1 MPIYNRSQCSP
12 VLACQKP
19 HKGTRKRQPSCV
31 DARARMLLRLVALAV
46 LSALALPVHGANVG
60 TDTQP
65 LALRE
70 GWRLQSGC
78 EIQAQGEA
86 ISSSG
91 FEDKGWYAVS
101 VPATVLAAQV
111 SAGEFKDPYYSDNL
125 RKIPGTSYP
134 VGENFS
140 NLPMPADSPYHCG
153 WWYRKQFVI
162 PAAEKGRTIWL
173 RFRGINYRA
182 NVWLNGKRIA
192 DSTQVA
198 GAYRTY
204 EFDITANALPGK
216 TNVVAIETFAP
227 TETDLGINWV
237 DWNPCPPDKDM
248 GLWGAVDL
256 VTSGPVSVRSPL
268 VVTHL
273 ADSSGEVADLTAYAE
288 LHNASPRAV
297 KGNVTADLAGVMVK
311 QVIELQPG
319 EDKTVVFDPRTYP
332 ELHLKHPALWWPY
345 QMGTPHLET
354 ATVSFE
360 ENGKISDEQSVRFG
374 IREVTSELT
383 DKGFRLFKVNGKPV
397 LIRGAGWSQDMLLR
411 ENPAHLEQ
419 QFSLVKDMHLNT
431 IRLEGKLETEDFF
444 RLADERGIL
453 VMLGWCCC
461 DQWEHWDK
469 WTAENRAVSAASL
482 RSQMLRLR
490 HHASLL
496 VWLNG
501 SDGPP
506 PADVEK
512 AYLDIEAETHWPNPT
527 LSSASQSP
535 TTVSGKSGVKMTGP
549 YDYVAPSYWLTDTN
563 RYGGAYGFN
572 TETSP
577 GPAIP
582 TLSSLK
588 KFIPESSIWP
598 PNDIWSLHYGGE
610 GFKKLTVY
618 NEALEASYGP
628 AKDLE
633 DYLRVSQTM
642 AYTGERAMFEAYGRN
657 KYTSTGVI
665 QWMLNNAWPSMIWH
679 LYDYYLDAGGGY
691 YGTKKACEPVHVQ
704 YSDDDHSVYVVN
716 SEYHPSVPLEVSVN
730 LYDFQ
735 LKPLFSQRT
744 TVTPEADSSLKA
756 LTIPEDKFSA
766 TSSIQFVELS
776 LKNAHGEIVS
786 RNFYWVPAKLTEF
799 DWSKTDY
806 THTPAIS
813 HEDLTALRQLPKA
826 EVESSLQLGPDGTLE
841 VHLKNPSKALA
852 FQVNVDAVDGAGRDV
867 SPLPWSDNY
876 IELMPGE
883 SRILTAKPAAAGT
896 EASVVVSGWNI
907 PSATLRLASH
917 DSALAHPIA
926 KPRSTGY

>member
-1 MPIYNRSQCSP
+1 MSNWS
-12 VLACQKP
+12 
-19 HKGTRKRQPSCV
+19 KRTY
-31 DARARMLLRLVALAV
+31 
-46 LSALALPVHGANVG
+46 LSAVQEAKRPVRRRESIRFAAVPRIVLRIATLAGLAALTLPGHAVEVG
-60 TDTQP
+60 TASQP
-65 LALRE
+65 LRE
-70 GWRLQSGC
+70 GWGLQSGC
-78 EIQAQGEA
+78 KTPALGEA
-86 ISSSG
+86 ISTDG
-91 FEDKGWYAVS
+91 FDDKDWYAVT
-101 VPATVLAAQV
+101 VPSTVLAAQV
-111 SAGEFKDPYYSDNL
+111 AAREFKEPYYSDNL

-140 NLPMPADSPYHCG
+140 NLPMPADSPYHCN
-153 WWYRKQFVI
+153 WWYRNQFVI
-162 PAAEKGRTIWL
+162 PTADKGRTLWL
-173 RFRGINYRA
+173 RFGGINYRA
-182 NVWLNGKRIA
+182 NVWVNGKRIA

-204 EFDITANALPGK
+204 EFDITANAFAGK
-216 TNVVAIETFAP
+216 ANVVAVETFAP

-248 GLWGAVDL
+248 GLWGAVEL
-256 VTSGPVSVRSPL
+256 VTSGPVAVRSPL

-273 ADSSGEVADLTAYAE
+273 ADSSGEAADLTAYAE
-288 LHNASPRAV
+288 LHNASARAV
-297 KGNVTADLAGVMVK
+297 SGDVTASIAGVRVK
-311 QVIELQPG
+311 QVVLLQPG
-319 EDKTVVFDPRTYP
+319 EDKTVVFDPPHYAA
-332 ELHLKHPALWWPY
+332 LHVKHPALWWPY
-345 QMGTPHLET
+345 QIGTPHLET
-354 ATVSFE
+354 ATVAFE
-360 ENGKISDEQSVRFG
+360 ENGKVSDEQSVRFG

-383 DKGFRLFKVNGKPV
+383 DKGFRLFRVNGKPI

-411 ENPAHLEQ
+411 QDPVHLEQ
-419 QFSLVKDMHLNT
+419 QFRLVEDMHLNA

-444 RLADERGIL
+444 RLADEQGIL

-469 WTAENRAVSAASL
+469 WTAENHAVSAASL

-506 PADVEK
+506 PAEVEK
-512 AYLDIEAETHWPNPT
+512 AYLDIETETHWPNPV
-527 LSSASQSP
+527 LSSASQTP
-535 TTVSGKSGVKMTGP
+535 TTVTGKSGVKMTGP

-563 RYGGAYGFN
+563 RYGGAHGFN

-588 KFIPESSIWP
+588 RFIPESSIWP
-598 PNDIWSLHYGGE
+598 PDDIWSLHYGGE

-618 NEALEASYGP
+618 NEALEATYGP

-642 AYTGERAMFEAYGRN
+642 AYAGERAMFEAYGRN

-691 YGTKKACEPVHVQ
+691 YGTKKACEQVHVQ
-704 YSDDDHSVYVVN
+704 YSYDDHSVYVVN
-716 SEYHPSVPLEVSVN
+716 SEYHPTGKLEVTAN
-730 LYDFQ
+730 LYDLS
-735 LKPLFSQRT
+735 LKLLDSERT
-744 TVTPEADSSLKA
+744 AITAEADSSLKA
-756 LTIPEDKFSA
+756 LTIPAEKLTGA
-766 TSSIQFVELS
+766 SSIYFVELV
-776 LKNAHGEIVS
+776 LRDGQEIVS
-786 RNFYWVPAKLTEF
+786 RNSYWIPAKLTEF

-813 HEDLTALRQLPKA
+813 HEDLTALRQLPTA
-826 EVESSLQLGPDGTLE
+826 EVESSLQLNGDGTLR
-841 VHLKNPSKALA
+841 VRLSNRSKALA
-852 FQVNVDAVDGAGRDV
+852 FQVSVDALDAAGSDV
-867 SPLPWSDNY
+867 SPLLWSDNY

-883 SRILTAKPAAAGT
+883 SRILTAKPAAGEA

-907 PSATLRLASH
+907 PSATLKVTPRDSGLAQPGSKQRTAGH
-917 DSALAHPIA
+917 
-926 KPRSTGY
+926 